1 MNQFKAALF
10 DLDGTLVETESQYT
24 IFWGNTA
31 RKYRPDVPNLEYI
44 IKGTTLVQIFD
55 RYFPDPKWQEE
66 ITRGLDEFEENMHFP
81 FIPGALEF
89 LRDLKNHGVKT
100 AVVTSSNKKK
110 MEVVARTMPEFTA
123 LFDRILTSEDFAAS
137 KPNPDCYLKGAEVF
151 GCDLSECIVFEDAF
165 TGLQAGMSS
174 GIFTIG
180 VATYNSRDVI
190 QDKCHHVIDNFEGL
204 NYDNVAALLSN
215 RNKTNGK

>member
-31 RKYRPDVPNLEYI
+31 RKYRPDVPRLEYI
-44 IKGTTLVQIFD
+44 IKGTTLTQIFAN
-55 RYFPDPKWQEE
+55 YFPDPQLQEE
-66 ITRGLDEFEENMHFP
+66 ITRGLDEFEGQMQFP
-81 FIPGALEF
+81 FIPGALDF
-89 LRDLKNHGVKT
+89 LRDLKSHGVKM
-100 AVVTSSNKKK
+100 AVVTSSNQKK
-110 MEVVARTMPEFTA
+110 MEVAKRAIPEMMS

-151 GCDLSECIVFEDAF
+151 GCNTDECIVFEDAF

-174 GIFTIG
+174 GILTIG
-180 VATYNSRDVI
+180 LATYNSRETI
-190 QDKCHHVIDNFEGL
+190 QDKCHHVIDNFNGL
-204 NYDNVAALLSN
+204 TYDNVAELLAK
-215 RNKTNGK
+215 RNNQNGK